1 MTIANI
7 APIVGHEW
15 TEVLTMYET
24 IQTITNIVCIVFCV
38 YGTIVFSRWHH
49 VAEKTD
55 IAIDEL
61 REELKEGA
69 DHADD

>member
-24 IQTITNIVCIVFCV
+24 IQTITNIVCIVF
-38 YGTIVFSRWHH
+38 YGER
-49 VAEKTD
+49 
-55 IAIDEL
+55 
-61 REELKEGA
+61 REGKSCE
-69 DHADD
+69 

>member
-1 MTIANI
+1 
-7 APIVGHEW
+7 
-15 TEVLTMYET
+15 MYET

-69 DHADD
+69 DHALD